1 MNIKLSLKNF
11 KKYKQFELE
20 LPSTGFIRLHGV
32 SGAGKTS
39 ILQAITY
46 ALYGKC
52 NGSVNTWNEK
62 SSRVELNAFG
72 LNIVRTRGPN
82 EVVVNDVVFSDDA
95 DNLIASTLNMN
106 RLEFDLSSYVKQ
118 QSENSILALSPA
130 EQLNVIHQ
138 LAFKGKS
145 PNEVKDKL
153 KASLNT
159 TTGELI
165 SVENLLLRIEA
176 SIKETQDQVLFE
188 ESRTTAPS
196 KSLDEVRTISSQ
208 ATAKI
213 SSLNQS
219 LANLTKEHE
228 GLKAIQ
234 STDTYGKLKR
244 CYDFIS
250 RFPDELLTKQNWLE
264 SNPPPENEQYLSD
277 KITDATDRKRILIQ
291 EKAKIASTIESL
303 KNSEKYEATRSKVLA
318 DFSKFYGAVSPLNI
332 EASSKSDLKAL
343 AVSSESMSDYISA
356 VSLPSDSEQLEAA
369 LSEKSALIKEVTQE
383 LSDLE
388 HVRRKNIERHADI
401 KRVKGEISTLH
412 DHHNIA
418 KDRIEKYK
426 SVPSESEVLSRLE
439 SISIE
444 KENILNVIQTLNSV
458 LSDTRLES
466 SKHEQYAKGIERI
479 STLNK
484 RLSSIKTELEEK
496 ALHVSKLRVK
506 IENLNRLMELSV
518 KCGLDVV
525 SQVLDEI
532 NLRAK
537 YWLDQLFDGEVS
549 ANLMP
554 FKKLKSKEE
563 VVDKISLEVFFN
575 GTKLSDYND
584 DLSGGQRVRLRTAF
598 SLAMSDM
605 FNSPILI
612 LDESFSGVDNAT
624 VLDCLEA
631 IHPIAQRKLVLVIE
645 HGASSYEFD
654 KTIEAG

>member
-20 LPSTGFIRLHGV
+20 LPSTGFIRLHGA

-72 LNIVRTRGPN
+72 MNIIRTRGPN
-82 EVVVNDVVFSDDA
+82 EVTVNDAIFSDDA

-118 QSENSILALSPA
+118 QSENSILALSPS

-145 PNEVKDKL
+145 PNDVKDKL
-153 KASLNT
+153 KASLNSVT
-159 TTGELI
+159 QELL
-165 SVENLLLRIEA
+165 SVENQLLRIQA
-176 SIKETQDQVLFE
+176 SIKEAQEQVSFE
-188 ESRTTAPS
+188 ESRTIAPS
-196 KSLDEVRTISSQ
+196 KSIDEVRATSSQ
-208 ATAKI
+208 AIAKI
-213 SSLNQS
+213 NSLNQTLIS
-219 LANLTKEHE
+219 LTKEYE

-244 CYDFIS
+244 CYDFVA

-303 KNSEKYEATRSKVLA
+303 RDKVKYEATRSKVLA
-318 DFSKFYGAVSPLNI
+318 DFSKFHSAVNPSSI
-332 EASSKSDLKAL
+332 EKSSKSDLKAL
-343 AVSSESMSDYISA
+343 SVSSESMADYISVA
-356 VSLPSDSEQLEAA
+356 SLSTNTDSLEIA
-369 LSEKSALIKEVTQE
+369 LSEKSVLIKEVTQE

-388 HVRRKNIERHADI
+388 HIRKRNIEKHADI

-412 DHHNIA
+412 DHLNIA
-418 KDRIEKYK
+418 KDRIEKFK
-426 SVPSESEVLSRLE
+426 DVPSETELFSRME
-439 SISIE
+439 SISTE
-444 KENILNVIQTLNSV
+444 KENVHAVIQTLNAIV
-458 LSDTRLES
+458 SDSRLEI
-466 SKHEQYAKGIERI
+466 SKHEQYTTGVERI
-479 STLNK
+479 NILNK
-484 RLSSIKTELEEK
+484 RLSSLVMELDEKTK
-496 ALHVSKLRVK
+496 HVSLLRGK
-506 IENLNRLMELSV
+506 IENLNRLMDLAV

-532 NLRAK
+532 NIRAK

-563 VVDKISLEVFFN
+563 VVDKISLEVYFN

-654 KTIEAG
+654 KTIELG